1 MTVSHLRKKMARII
15 DKEEKRCD
23 IARASI
29 DLFCDK
35 GISQTTI
42 DEIARSAGVAK
53 GTVYLYFKNK
63 EEIVF
68 AIWDMVCS
76 VHVETFESSIKPHM
90 GSKEKILAFFHFE
103 AFNEEAQ
110 KIMHLYQHFVS
121 AMLVDKTGLYTAY
134 FENFFKQDYDF
145 IATCLHEGIDSG
157 EFREHNVHLLTQS
170 IVLVVKGALIKSKA
184 STMNFK
190 EAQALLTEEITF
202 LLENFT
208 RKSV

>member
-1 MTVSHLRKKMARII
+1 MARII

-29 DLFCDK
+29 NLFCEK
-35 GISQTTI
+35 GIAQTTI

-68 AIWDMVCS
+68 AIWDMIS
-76 VHVETFESSIKPHM
+76 ELHVKTFENSIKPHM
-90 GSKEKILAFFHFE
+90 GSKEKILAFFHFT
-103 AFNEEAQ
+103 AFKEDAQ

-134 FENFFKQDYDF
+134 FENFFQQDYDF
-145 IATCLHEGIDSG
+145 IATCLHEGIANG

-170 IVLVVKGALIKSKA
+170 IVLVIKGALIKAKA
-184 STMNFK
+184 SAFSFT
-190 EAQALLTEEITF
+190 EAQTLLTEQIHF

-208 RKSV
+208 RKAL

>member
-1 MTVSHLRKKMARII
+1 VARII
-15 DKEEKRCD
+15 DKEEKRLD

-29 DLFCDK
+29 DLFCEK
-35 GISQTTI
+35 GIAQTTI

-53 GTVYLYFKNK
+53 GTIYLYFKNK

-68 AIWDMVCS
+68 AIWDMVCTL
-76 VHVETFESSIKPHM
+76 HVETFERSISSNM
-90 GSKEKILAFFHFE
+90 GAKDKILAFFNFT
-103 AFNEEAQ
+103 AFNEDSQ

-134 FENFFKQDYDF
+134 FESFFQKDYDF
-145 IATCLHEGIDSG
+145 IASCLHEGIASD
-157 EFREHNVHLLTQS
+157 EFKDHNVHLLTQS
-170 IVLVVKGALIKSKA
+170 IVLIVKGTLIKAKA
-184 STMNFK
+184 SNFVFS
-190 EAQALLTEEITF
+190 EAQALLSEEILF